1 MAIYSRTEEYA
12 SLTLTA
18 NVKNVVAGETFK
30 LFVAPVLKSGSEKF
44 IPEATYK
51 LFVQIQRGLKVLSV
65 SETPGKTHLADIRPQ
80 WTGGPDAAAGI
91 TPLWHMTENEQEK
104 YAYDHWLLATW
115 TTAQVKDTSVNIY
128 AGWTIE
134 VLVDAEHDFL
144 PDGNIALMDATLI
157 VMQNDVVQSP
167 LGKPFTLF
175 ITPPGPAFAS
185 VTLPD
190 LPLISGQYVIAAG
203 TRSLRVQAT
212 LARAA
217 RTETLQIRWQ
227 QDGAGTLWNQTEP
240 YDVAVS
246 GGLQLAD
253 FTVRYDFVK
262 PVTLWFSCAEPGGNA
277 WGEPFRVTITV
288 VSGSLVLENPIIRME
303 AANITLTC
311 VLNEPSA
318 QLKFARLEL
327 STDGGVH
334 WQDVSDHKAGTV
346 SPYSFSVDITATA
359 VRERDFSR
367 GIYLRTT
374 DNLQRVSPP
383 QPARFDASTFLSA
396 TWDGASA
403 TLDDINLGESLSYSV
418 HLHCAAGVVLPPATL
433 SLQLS
438 EAAVEADYPAK
449 CWYWMLDD
457 VTGEPKGASHD
468 ASGWR
473 GIAGVAEIYHGP
485 LQSGLINAAAH
496 VRNDALLLNKR
507 LPPATLT
514 IDSRDFFVQK
524 FSSTEPSRAQV
535 WRPAPFFRLINPV
548 LDTNKNAVTF
558 RGDFIPPTEPSAALL
573 FTVAVDSG
581 VAHQVLPVLLTT
593 NGFELKLDP
602 AVFTAFEQNGKHSVR
617 LTVRRSADMRAVER
631 SSHSEMHVLTL
642 NTQPQTPQL

>member
-1 MAIYSRTEEYA
+1 MAIFSRTEDYA

-18 NVKNVVAGETFK
+18 NVKNVAAGGTFK
-30 LFVAPVLKSGSEKF
+30 LFVAPTLKNGSEKF
-44 IPEATYK
+44 IPVAIYK
-51 LFVQIQRGLKVLSV
+51 LFVQIQKGLKVISV
-65 SETPGKTHLADIRPQ
+65 TETPDKTHVADIRPE

-91 TPLWHMTENEQEK
+91 TVQWHMTENQQDK

-115 TTAQVKDTSVNIY
+115 TTAQVKDTSQNIY
-128 AGWTIE
+128 LGWTIE
-134 VLVDAEHDFL
+134 LLADAGHDFV
-144 PDGNIALMDATLI
+144 PDGNIAIMDATLI
-157 VMQNDVVQSP
+157 VMQSDVVQYP
-167 LGKPFTLF
+167 LGKPYTLF

-190 LPLISGQYVIAAG
+190 LPLISGQYVMAAD
-203 TRSLRVQAT
+203 TRSVRVQAT
-212 LARAA
+212 LAHAA

-240 YDVAVS
+240 HDVTVS
-246 GGLQLAD
+246 GSLQLAD
-253 FTVRYDFVK
+253 FIVRYDFVK
-262 PVTLWFSCAEPGGNA
+262 PVTLWFSCAESGGSA
-277 WGEPFRVTITV
+277 WGEPFRVTIAV
-288 VSGSLVLENPIIRME
+288 VSESLALENPIIRME
-303 AANITLTC
+303 AANITLAC
-311 VLNEPSA
+311 VLKEPSA

-327 STDGGVH
+327 STDGGAH

-346 SPYSFSVDITATA
+346 SPYSFSVDITGTA
-359 VRERDFSR
+359 VRERDFSQ
-367 GIYLRTT
+367 GVYLRTT

-383 QPARFDASTFLSA
+383 QPARFDATTFLSA

-403 TLDDINLGESLSYSV
+403 TLDDINLAESLSYSV

-433 SLQLS
+433 SLQLA

-449 CWYWMLDD
+449 SWYWMLDE

-473 GIAGVAEIYHGP
+473 GIAGVAEIYNGP
-485 LQSGLINAAAH
+485 LQSGLVNAAAH
-496 VRNDALLLNKR
+496 VRNDAALLNKP

-535 WRPAPFFRLINPV
+535 WRAAPFFRLINPV
-548 LDTNKNAVTF
+548 LDTNKNAVSF
-558 RGDFIPPTEPSAALL
+558 RGDFIPPLEPSPALL

-602 AVFTAFEQNGKHSVR
+602 AVFTAFEQSGKHSMQ
-617 LTVRRSADMRAVER
+617 LTVRRSADTRAVER
-631 SSHSEMHVLTL
+631 SSYSETHEFTL
-642 NTQPQTPQL
+642 NSQPQTPQF